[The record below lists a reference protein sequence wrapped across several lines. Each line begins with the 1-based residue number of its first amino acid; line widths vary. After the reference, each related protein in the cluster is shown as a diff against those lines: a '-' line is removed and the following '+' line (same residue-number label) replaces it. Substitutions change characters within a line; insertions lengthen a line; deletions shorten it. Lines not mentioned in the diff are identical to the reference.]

1 MAQSS
6 QVKAADQLLDR
17 AAQLAG
23 HVPEDLPQG
32 TDPQGLVG
40 RNGEVLLLAA
50 RASAQPHVTACLP
63 RQHVAMA
70 PQTLGQE
77 LAVDVPRNPHR
88 ASSSCLT

>member
-1 MAQSS
+1 MAQSL
-6 QVKAADQLLDR
+6 QVKAVDQLLDR

-23 HVPEDLPQG
+23 HVLEDLPQG
-32 TDPQGLVG
+32 ADPERLVG
-40 RNGEVLLLAA
+40 RNREVLLLAI

-63 RQHVAMA
+63 RQHGAMA